1 MNMRAITTEVE
12 IDVCEF
18 IDEIDTY
25 DLVDELIG
33 RDYKGI
39 IKLDSVKDQCKFE
52 AIKEKF
58 YDIPESDLDEFLSR
72 Y

>member
-1 MNMRAITTEVE
+1 MKKITTIEE
-12 IDVCEF
+12 MEL
-18 IDEIDTY
+18 Y
-25 DLVDELIG
+25 DYANEYG
-33 RDYKGI
+33 YGI
-39 IKLDSVKDQCKFE
+39 IKIDSVKDQCKFE

>member
-1 MNMRAITTEVE
+1 MKKITTVE
-12 IDVCEF
+12 EMDL
-18 IDEIDTY
+18 Y
-25 DLVDELIG
+25 DYANEYG
-33 RDYKGI
+33 YGI

-58 YDIPESDLDEFLSR
+58 YDIPESDLDDFLSR